1 MSFIN
6 KLFHKTSEP
15 SVTLAVASQTWV
27 VVTGASQGLGR
38 AFCDECARRG
48 LNIVL
53 VALPGQGLEQTAR
66 EISERY
72 RVRTNFYETDL
83 TAPGG
88 PEALAQWIG
97 DTGYDVSVL
106 INNAG
111 VGYNRRFEDS
121 TLRENEVCI
130 LLNNLAL
137 VKLTRLMLPQLR
149 RHPQAHVLNVASM
162 AAFFPMPFMPVYAPS
177 KAFILNFS
185 LALRAELSGSPVSV
199 SVLCPNGIRTNQ
211 DAIAKIEQ
219 GGLAARL
226 TCMDP
231 DQVAAIA
238 IRGMLARKAVIVPGW
253 LNQCVVAASRF
264 VPRAAIYGVISLFW
278 GRTAR
283 PASA

>member
-1 MSFIN
+1 MSFMN
-6 KLFHKTSEP
+6 SLFRRNATSG
-15 SVTLAVASQTWV
+15 ASLMGGGRAWA
-27 VVTGASQGLGR
+27 VVTGASQGLGL
-38 AFCDECARRG
+38 ALCNECARRG
-48 LNIVL
+48 MNLIL
-53 VALPGQGLEQTAR
+53 VALPGQGLEQTAYA
-66 EISERY
+66 ISERY
-72 RVRTNFYETDL
+72 NVRTAFYETDL

-88 PEALAQWIG
+88 AEALAQWIW
-97 DTGYDVSVL
+97 DVGYDIAVL

-121 TLRENEVCI
+121 TLRENEACI

-149 RHPQAHVLNVASM
+149 RHPQAHILNVASM

-185 LALRAELSGSPVSV
+185 LALRAELAGSPVNV
-199 SVLCPNGIRTNQ
+199 SVLCPNGVRTNQ

-231 DQVAAIA
+231 DQVTAAA

-253 LNQCVVAASRF
+253 LNQCIVAMSRF
-264 VPRAAIYGVISLFW
+264 IPHAAIYGVISLFW

>member
-38 AFCDECARRG
+38 ALCDECARRG

-53 VALPGQGLEQTAR
+53 VALPGQGLEQTAH

-72 RVRTNFYETDL
+72 EVRTDFCETDL

-97 DTGYDVSVL
+97 DMGYDVSVL

-149 RHPQAHVLNVASM
+149 RHPQARVLNVASM

-219 GGLAARL
+219 GGLR
-226 TCMDP
+226 
-231 DQVAAIA
+231 
-238 IRGMLARKAVIVPGW
+238 RG
-253 LNQCVVAASRF
+253 
-264 VPRAAIYGVISLFW
+264 
-278 GRTAR
+278 
-283 PASA
+283 